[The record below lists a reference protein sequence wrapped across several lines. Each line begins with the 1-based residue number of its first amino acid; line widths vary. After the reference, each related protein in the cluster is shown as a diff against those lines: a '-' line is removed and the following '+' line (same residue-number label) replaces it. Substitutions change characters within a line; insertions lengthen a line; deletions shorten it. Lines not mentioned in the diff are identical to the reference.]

1 LVLNLEDVLL
11 ELGELKELVLKVL
24 KSRIVGVELSQHVID
39 SVLPEPVI
47 LGEVI
52 KESHDSS
59 SGSLNRTSQK
69 KDDLNDFLI
78 SGNPGIERISFGL
91 GLVLLA
97 PVLDVLGGLQ
107 NMGSSSVNG
116 SLNLIKSRLKSALLV
131 IKLNIDLEE
140 GLQDKLGHVPS
151 TADSLLHLVK
161 RVLGSVEE
169 SLIHG
174 PVVVLGQLLDFL
186 GGNRLNMLIELVRA
200 DSLDEILYSSL
211 NLEVLGLELLG
222 LFLDPLLL
230 HLDELIKSEGLGILG
245 KVDQDSLGERFEVV
259 LNTVLHDIID
269 VNNQLFKLGEAL
281 MNVIEITIDVHGS
294 PGEGNHTGSEF
305 VLEIF
310 QVRHKKR
317 LGVGSDLVDDSVVLS
332 EDELELVLVGL
343 ELILLQQDDLGR
355 LRDINGTNSR
365 EALSFSDEGHDL
377 RVEVDIQLVVL
388 RMSDDKGSL
397 EASLGTINLGG
408 PFLPPEILIGE
419 EGVTNFVVGLDK
431 LLGASK
437 LDDVWRELFHG
448 NRNPIEQ
455 MS

>member
-1 LVLNLEDVLL
+1 
-11 ELGELKELVLKVL
+11 
-24 KSRIVGVELSQHVID
+24 
-39 SVLPEPVI
+39 
-47 LGEVI
+47 
-52 KESHDSS
+52 
-59 SGSLNRTSQK
+59 
-69 KDDLNDFLI
+69 
-78 SGNPGIERISFGL
+78 
-91 GLVLLA
+91 
-97 PVLDVLGGLQ
+97 
-107 NMGSSSVNG
+107 
-116 SLNLIKSRLKSALLV
+116 
-131 IKLNIDLEE
+131 
-140 GLQDKLGHVPS
+140 
-151 TADSLLHLVK
+151 
-161 RVLGSVEE
+161 VEE

-365 EALSFSDEGHDL
+365 EALSFSDEGHNL